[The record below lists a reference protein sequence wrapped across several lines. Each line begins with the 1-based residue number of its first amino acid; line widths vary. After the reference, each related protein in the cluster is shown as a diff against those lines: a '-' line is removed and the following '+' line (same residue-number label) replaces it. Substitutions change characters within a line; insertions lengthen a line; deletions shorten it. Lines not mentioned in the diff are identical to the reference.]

1 MQKGMGGVRRKLA
14 SSKGRYACLWCL
26 CTDFFFFLFF
36 FEVKSPKTEDKTWIL
51 CFLNFNYLAL
61 GRMSRVGIL
70 VGIVEK
76 LPRCA
81 AVPE

>member
-1 MQKGMGGVRRKLA
+1 MLEESWHLAKADMPAYGVSAL
-14 SSKGRYACLWCL
+14 
-26 CTDFFFFLFF
+26 TFFFLFF
-36 FEVKSPKTEDKTWIL
+36 FLRSKSPKTEDKTWIL